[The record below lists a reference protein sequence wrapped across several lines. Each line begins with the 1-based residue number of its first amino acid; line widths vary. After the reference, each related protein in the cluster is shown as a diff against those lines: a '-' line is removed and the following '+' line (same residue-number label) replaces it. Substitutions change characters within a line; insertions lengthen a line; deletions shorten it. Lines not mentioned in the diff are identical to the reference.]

1 MKRTLCLLCLVSLL
15 ALCLSGCAKY
25 APNHFLG
32 KTSAQI
38 EKQYGNYDLAGVS
51 FVSTDSSY
59 RGFGY
64 GYLIKESQVGFLGT
78 TPAEYF
84 FIVFDENGI
93 AVDCYKGYHC
103 NGG

>member
-1 MKRTLCLLCLVSLL
+1 MKRTLLILCLIALL
-15 ALCLSGCAKY
+15 ALCISGCAKY
-25 APNHFLG
+25 APNDFLG
-32 KTSAQI
+32 LTSAQI
-38 EKQYGNYDLAGVS
+38 EKQFGTFDLARVS

-64 GYLIKESQVGFLGT
+64 GYIIKESQVGFLGT

-84 FIVFDENGI
+84 FIVFDKNGI
-93 AVDCYKGYHC
+93 AVDCYEGYHS

>member
-1 MKRTLCLLCLVSLL
+1 MRKRIFCLLIALLL
-15 ALCLSGCAKY
+15 AALAGCAKY
-25 APNHFLG
+25 RRADFLG

-38 EKQYGNYDLAGVS
+38 EAQYGQFDIRGS
-51 FVSTDSSY
+51 FVSTDNKHRDY
-59 RGFGY
+59 GC

-84 FIVFDENGI
+84 FIVFNENGI
-93 AVDCYKGYHC
+93 ATACYNGYHC